1 MRLELVGALLVIAV
15 VATCASAENSG
26 KQNDIDYER
35 SVREAL
41 DEDDV
46 QNVLGDY
53 GRSVRN
59 VVHHFST
66 SCNYRCCVL
75 PHLVAEG
82 LDTFVKLLQLVRTC

>member
-26 KQNDIDYER
+26 KQNDVDYER

-41 DEDDV
+41 DEDEV
-46 QNVLGDY
+46 QNVLGDD

-59 VVHHFST
+59 D
-66 SCNYRCCVL
+66 RCTACYACRRIREHRYCT
-75 PHLVAEG
+75 HLCH
-82 LDTFVKLLQLVRTC
+82 RC